1 MVGIGLT
8 VDSNTVM
15 VEKEVGAP
23 MKVGC
28 LEVSHLLELGATVVL
43 GMAGNH
49 GVPIHSG
56 GHVNLGQVDRWTGGS
71 AEELVSRTA
80 HAERPVDRWTG
91 GSAKELVSGTA
102 HD

>member
-49 GVPIHSG
+49 GVP
-56 GHVNLGQVDRWTGGS
+56 T
-71 AEELVSRTA
+71 LVWRLS
-80 HAERPVDRWTG
+80 
-91 GSAKELVSGTA
+91 LVACQFRKCQSKML
-102 HD
+102 